1 MSMIPTL
8 KRMSYIVIGISPI
21 VVWAMLMLGWDI
33 YVAILTQLIGLA
45 MMLSAS
51 SLSLLLT
58 LIIAKR
64 YVFDAYG
71 NLKSN
76 EKEEKTEA

>member
-1 MSMIPTL
+1 
-8 KRMSYIVIGISPI
+8 
-21 VVWAMLMLGWDI
+21 MLGWDI